1 MKKAT
6 SSGPRMFSWCL
17 VALGAAAWVA
27 CGGSSMSVHGGGG
40 GTSAG
45 AASGGTTTSAP
56 TGASQGGSTGASTS
70 GTGGITTVASAGTTG
85 TSSGGVT
92 SSGYGGTA
100 GSRTTVPSGGATG
113 TGGAST
119 GTAAPVMGGPCSVEG
134 QQSAC
139 ATGDADP
146 CTSCRGSWLY
156 CSKGKWQTIYCDPP
170 APDAGRDLLADRA
183 PDVITVAPD
192 LAAPIDASVDGD
204 GILRG
209 HMVFA
214 FELMAFEPCGTT
226 NLIWTDLQGWE
237 KGQELLP
244 QLGPYCVTTDAGQA
258 PCPAEY
264 YVELTGTI
272 APPGQYGHMGKFS
285 QQLSVGAFLAASTT
299 DPADCPFLSPVYP
312 N

>member
-1 MKKAT
+1 ML
-6 SSGPRMFSWCL
+6 SWCL
-17 VALGAAAWVA
+17 VALGATAWGA
-27 CGGSSMSVHGGGG
+27 CGGSSMSVHGGTGG
-40 GTSAG
+40 SQSG
-45 AASGGTTTSAP
+45 AASGGTTSTL
-56 TGASQGGSTGASTS
+56 TGPSSGGTAGASTS
-70 GTGGITTVASAGTTG
+70 GAGGITKVTSAGTTG
-85 TSSGGVT
+85 TSSGGAT
-92 SSGYGGTA
+92 SGGYGGTA
-100 GSRTTVPSGGATG
+100 GSGTTIASGGTTG

-119 GTAAPVMGGPCSVEG
+119 GTVAPVMGGPCSVEG

-146 CTSCRGSWLY
+146 CASCMGSWLY
-156 CSKGKWQTIYCDPP
+156 CSKGTWQKVYCDPP
-170 APDAGRDLLADRA
+170 PPDAGRDLPADRA
-183 PDVITVAPD
+183 FDASDIAPD
-192 LAAPIDASVDGD
+192 LAPPIDSPPIDASVDGD

-214 FELMAFEPCGTT
+214 SELMAFEPCGST
-226 NLIWTDLQGWE
+226 NLIWANLQGWE

-272 APPGQYGHMGKFS
+272 SPPGQYGHMGKFS
-285 QQLSVGAFLAASTT
+285 QQLMVSAYLAAGTT
-299 DPADCPFLSPVYP
+299 NPADCPFLSPVYP